1 MEPEKDLVFWSIGTI
16 EFQHTNC
23 WNPRMIWSFGHLV
36 QLNLIK
42 PKAGQPRR
50 IWSFGPLVHLNFNI
64 TDNGTQEGFG
74 PLVQMNFNKQTAG
87 IRE

>member
-1 MEPEKDLVFWSIGTI
+1 MESENDLVFWSLGTI
-16 EFQHTNC
+16 EFNQ
-23 WNPRMIWSFGHLV
+23 
-36 QLNLIK
+36 